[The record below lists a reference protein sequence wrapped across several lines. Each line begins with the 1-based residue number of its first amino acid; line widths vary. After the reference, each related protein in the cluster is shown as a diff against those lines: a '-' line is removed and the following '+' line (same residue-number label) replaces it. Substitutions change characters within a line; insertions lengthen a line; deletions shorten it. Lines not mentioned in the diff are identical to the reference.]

1 MSMKTFRD
9 YQPNQALLFPVDL
22 NEWLP
27 KDHPAHF
34 VNEVVENL
42 DLSAIYDS
50 YDELRG
56 NPPYDPRMMVKIWIY
71 AFMKGIHSSRRIET
85 ALYEDVGF
93 RYLSAN
99 QQPDHWTISQFR
111 KRHHKGLGS
120 LFEQT
125 VKMAQKRA
133 CETASRIN

>member
-1 MSMKTFRD
+1 VAAQRSS
-9 YQPNQALLFPVDL
+9 
-22 NEWLP
+22 
-27 KDHPAHF
+27 AHF

-71 AFMKGIHSSRRIET
+71 AFMKGIRSSRKIET
-85 ALYEDVGF
+85 ALYDDVGF

-111 KRHHKGLGS
+111 KRHQKGLDS

-125 VKMAQKRA
+125 VKMAQRA
-133 CETASRIN
+133 RLVKLPHVAIDGTKIRVNASKHSAMSYDS